1 MAGSVEPNFG
11 ACEKFSFSYV
21 KFPTSCQHVI
31 HVIIQ
36 TWRIHHIIAQNLLR
50 PNTAAGIPLAIA
62 GTRAPVV
69 AVDSRLSIRCRHRW
83 KTIFAVR
90 CWGLVEIEK
99 CNKFTKQCQLL
110 PDKLGPHESW
120 VDNG

>member
-1 MAGSVEPNFG
+1 ME
-11 ACEKFSFSYV
+11 
-21 KFPTSCQHVI
+21 T
-31 HVIIQ
+31 
-36 TWRIHHIIAQNLLR
+36 HHIIAQNLLH

-69 AVDSRLSIRCRHRW
+69 AVDSRLRIRCRHRW

-110 PDKLGPHESW
+110 PDIGSGAGRSGKAPAQSA
-120 VDNG
+120 D